1 MKRRLDEQPIAR
13 TALLAGLAVAS
24 TLVAPKALLA
34 ETDWYVRAAGGLSYI
49 SDDDSADLTDGTGT
63 QNADASFDLGFGVG
77 IAVGRWFSKRWRADL
92 EWVYRSN
99 DIDKVELDD
108 GRIDSGNNYASSTL
122 ALNGYYHFND
132 ASRIGRI
139 SPYVGAG
146 LAWVN
151 EIDID
156 LEDLGKEYEDLEDDG
171 FGVQVMGGFSYRQ
184 SERLRWDVEL
194 KWLYYGEADLD
205 NGEGVALESVDY
217 APVTLFAGFSYGF

>member
-1 MKRRLDEQPIAR
+1 MKLRLHDTRITR
-13 TALLAGLAVAS
+13 TALLAGLAAAS
-24 TLVAPKALLA
+24 SLLA
-34 ETDWYVRAAGGLSYI
+34 SEAVLAENDWYVRAAGGLSYI
-49 SDDDSADLTDGTGT
+49 SDDDSTDLTDSTGT
-63 QNADASFDLGFGVG
+63 QNADASFDLGFGAG
-77 IAVGRWFSKRWRADL
+77 LAIGRWFGERWRADL

-99 DIDKVELDD
+99 DNDKIELDD
-108 GRIDSGNNYASSTL
+108 GRIDSGNNYASTTL

-171 FGVQVMGGFSYRQ
+171 FGVQVMGGLSYRQ
-184 SERLRWDVEL
+184 TERLRWDVEL

-205 NGEGVALESVDY
+205 NGDGVALESVDY

>member
-1 MKRRLDEQPIAR
+1 M
-13 TALLAGLAVAS
+13 
-24 TLVAPKALLA
+24 
-34 ETDWYVRAAGGLSYI
+34 
-49 SDDDSADLTDGTGT
+49 
-63 QNADASFDLGFGVG
+63 
-77 IAVGRWFSKRWRADL
+77 
-92 EWVYRSN
+92 
-99 DIDKVELDD
+99 
-108 GRIDSGNNYASSTL
+108 
-122 ALNGYYHFND
+122 
-132 ASRIGRI
+132 
-139 SPYVGAG
+139 GAG